1 MKVIPI
7 KVKERNKWLSG
18 RKCRKIKSREKLVL
32 KASHWSV
39 MTSFLEMVV
48 MNILMTMMKVTIAM
62 IIQVMM
68 MKTID
73 VFIELCLYHNFKGR
87 LITVLRL

>member
-18 RKCRKIKSREKLVL
+18 SKCRKIKSREKFVL

-39 MTSFLEMVV
+39 MTSFLENGV
-48 MNILMTMMKVTIAM
+48 
-62 IIQVMM
+62 
-68 MKTID
+68 D
-73 VFIELCLYHNFKGR
+73 E
-87 LITVLRL
+87 